1 MQDIQQLKATPE
13 RKLAANYVTH
23 LARHWRTTNFA

>member
-23 LARHWRTTNFA
+23 LARQ